1 MAIRFSLFGRRTSA
15 PSSRQSRAYAS
26 LKDAAAEAGLLPPL
40 EKVQHIRDRARE
52 RLARADQAF
61 DQFEGTENAS

>member
-15 PSSRQSRAYAS
+15 PNSRQARTYAS
-26 LKDAAAEAGLLPPL
+26 LKDAAAEAGLLPPT
-40 EKVQHIRDRARE
+40 EAVRHIRDRARE

-61 DQFEGTENAS
+61 DQLEGSENVG

>member
-26 LKDAAAEAGLLPPL
+26 LKDAAAEAGLLPPADA
-40 EKVQHIRDRARE
+40 VQHIRDRARE
-52 RLARADQAF
+52 RLARADQAL
-61 DQFEGTENAS
+61 DQLEGSENIS

>member
-15 PSSRQSRAYAS
+15 PSTRPQKGYES
-26 LKDAAAEAGLLPPL
+26 LKSAASESGLRPASDA
-40 EKVQHIRDRARE
+40 VRHIRDRARE

-61 DQFEGTENAS
+61 EHPESAG

>member
-26 LKDAAAEAGLLPPL
+26 LKDAAAEAGLLPPT
-40 EKVQHIRDRARE
+40 ESGDNISGTAHVRGWRAPIRPSISSKE
-52 RLARADQAF
+52 QKI
-61 DQFEGTENAS
+61 

>member
-15 PSSRQSRAYAS
+15 PSSRQERAYAS
-26 LKDAAAEAGLLPPL
+26 LKDANGLLTPQDAIH
-40 EKVQHIRDRARE
+40 KHIQDRARE

-61 DQFEGTENAS
+61 EQMEERQKSVS

>member
-15 PSSRQSRAYAS
+15 PSTRPQKGYGALKNAAS
-26 LKDAAAEAGLLPPL
+26 EAGILPSSDTM
-40 EKVQHIRDRARE
+40 KHIRDRARE

-61 DQFEGTENAS
+61 EHPESAG

>member
-15 PSSRQSRAYAS
+15 PSTRSQKGYCS
-26 LKDAAAEAGLLPPL
+26 LKNAASESGVLPASDTIR
-40 EKVQHIRDRARE
+40 HIRDRARE

-61 DQFEGTENAS
+61 EHPESAG

>member
-15 PSSRQSRAYAS
+15 PSSRKSRAYVS
-26 LKDAAAEAGLLPPL
+26 LKDAAAEAGFLPPA
-40 EKVQHIRDRARE
+40 EAVKHIQDRARE

-61 DQFEGTENAS
+61 DQLEGAEKAG

>member
-15 PSSRQSRAYAS
+15 PSTRQDRAYAS
-26 LKDAAAEAGLLPPL
+26 LKSAASESGLLPGS
-40 EKVQHIRDRARE
+40 EAVKHIQDRARE

-61 DQFEGTENAS
+61 EQSESAG

>member
-15 PSSRQSRAYAS
+15 PSTNQDRVYAS
-26 LKDAAAEAGLLPPL
+26 LKDATSESGLLPRS
-40 EKVQHIRDRARE
+40 ESMKHIRDRARE

-61 DQFEGTENAS
+61 EQSENAG

>member
-15 PSSRQSRAYAS
+15 PSSRKSRAFAS
-26 LKDAAAEAGLLPPL
+26 LKDAAAEAGLRPPTD
-40 EKVQHIRDRARE
+40 KAQHIRNRARE

-61 DQFEGTENAS
+61 DQLEGSENAS

>member
-15 PSSRQSRAYAS
+15 PSSRKARAYAS
-26 LKDAAAEAGLLPPL
+26 LKDAAAEAGLLPPT
-40 EKVQHIRDRARE
+40 EAVRHIRDRARE

-61 DQFEGTENAS
+61 DQLEGSENVG

>member
-15 PSSRQSRAYAS
+15 PSRLQDRAFGS
-26 LKDAAAEAGLLPPL
+26 LKKSAADSGRMPGAEAM
-40 EKVQHIRDRARE
+40 KHIRDRARE

-61 DQFEGTENAS
+61 EQSENAG

>member
-15 PSSRQSRAYAS
+15 PSTRQNRTYAS
-26 LKDAAAEAGLLPPL
+26 LKNAASDSGLLP
-40 EKVQHIRDRARE
+40 ESDAAKHIRERARE

-61 DQFEGTENAS
+61 EQPGDPG

>member
-15 PSSRQSRAYAS
+15 PSARQQQVSGPAQRS
-26 LKDAAAEAGLLPPL
+26 SESGLLAAS
-40 EKVQHIRDRARE
+40 EKVKHIRDRARE

-61 DQFEGTENAS
+61 GQTESAG